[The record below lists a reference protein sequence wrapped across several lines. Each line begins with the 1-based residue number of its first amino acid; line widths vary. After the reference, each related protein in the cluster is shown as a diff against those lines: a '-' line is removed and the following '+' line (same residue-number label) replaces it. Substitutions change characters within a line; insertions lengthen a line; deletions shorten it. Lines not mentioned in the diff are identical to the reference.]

1 MTSRKSSGSM
11 RADSAVEP
19 TKSEN
24 ITVTWRRS
32 ALSWGLG
39 SRCRLSVAGV
49 ASRSAKFGY
58 RAQQFASITQSN
70 AQVFQVLIG

>member
-1 MTSRKSSGSM
+1 M

-32 ALSWGLG
+32 AVSAGAMGEIFSVVGLG
-39 SRCRLSVAGV
+39 ATVSLP
-49 ASRSAKFGY
+49 FN
-58 RAQQFASITQSN
+58 SIIVKQLTTMTE
-70 AQVFQVLIG
+70 

>member
-1 MTSRKSSGSM
+1 M

-32 ALSWGLG
+32 ASDLAEVVLG
-39 SRCRLSVAGV
+39 GGRSGRASSRQDYQSSAIARSSRRRWPSDATPIF
-49 ASRSAKFGY
+49 SRS
-58 RAQQFASITQSN
+58 
-70 AQVFQVLIG
+70 

>member
-1 MTSRKSSGSM
+1 M

-32 ALSWGLG
+32 AVSILAAAGGAEAAASGASVVLSTSFNSAIARS
-39 SRCRLSVAGV
+39 SRRRWPSDATPIF
-49 ASRSAKFGY
+49 SRS
-58 RAQQFASITQSN
+58 
-70 AQVFQVLIG
+70 